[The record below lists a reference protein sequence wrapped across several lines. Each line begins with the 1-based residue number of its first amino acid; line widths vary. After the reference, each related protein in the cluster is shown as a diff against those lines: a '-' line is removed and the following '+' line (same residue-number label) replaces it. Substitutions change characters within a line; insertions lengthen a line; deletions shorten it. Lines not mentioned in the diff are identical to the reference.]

1 MNKQEGFI
9 MAIITAAGMLLSGE
23 KAFTQTRNRAE
34 VPAEYQWRLEDLY
47 GSDSAW
53 RDAKDKLVLDVESVT
68 GYKGKLATSS
78 ADLLACLELQ
88 SRLTKTF
95 YQLYSYAN
103 LKSDLDTRDAAN
115 MALKQE
121 MGQLGTRFNSKTAFI
136 EPELITL
143 TPETID
149 RFIGEQPGLEVYRF
163 YLMDVLRR
171 QAHKLSEK
179 EEKIIAEAGLM
190 SGEPATIYGIFTD
203 AELPY
208 PRITLTDGKEVTL
221 NQAGYGLYRA
231 SANRPDREK
240 VFEAFWAKMN
250 EFRQTLGADL
260 YANIKSDIFYTRVRG
275 YESCLHAA
283 LDVNAIPVEVYHS
296 LIDNVNKNLD
306 SFHRY
311 LKLKKRMLGVD
322 TLKYSDLYAPTV
334 KGVDLNYTIEEAK
347 ALVLDAVKPL
357 GPDYQK
363 AVKEGFA
370 NRWIDI
376 YPTEGKASGAY
387 SNGSAYDVHPYI
399 LLNYNGKY
407 NDVSTLAH
415 ELGHTMH
422 SHLSNKN
429 QPFPLSQYP
438 IFVAEVA
445 STLNEALLMNK
456 MLKTIKDDDVRL
468 SLLMQYLDG
477 IKGTVFRQTQFA
489 EFELRMHEI
498 AEKDQPLTG
507 DSLTRL
513 YGEILSK
520 YYGADDVTLIT
531 DNEKVE
537 WAYIPHFYYNFY
549 VYQYATS
556 FTASIALAEKVIGKE
571 KDAVSHVLAFLSA
584 GGSKY
589 PIDILR
595 DAGVDITGSE
605 PFDMTMQAMNRT
617 MDEIEK
623 ILDKK
628 VQNSAK

>member
-1 MNKQEGFI
+1 M
-9 MAIITAAGMLLSGE
+9 
-23 KAFTQTRNRAE
+23 
-34 VPAEYQWRLEDLY
+34 
-47 GSDSAW
+47 
-53 RDAKDKLVLDVESVT
+53 
-68 GYKGKLATSS
+68 
-78 ADLLACLELQ
+78 
-88 SRLTKTF
+88 
-95 YQLYSYAN
+95 
-103 LKSDLDTRDAAN
+103 KSDLDTRDAAN

-121 MGQLGTRFNSKTAFI
+121 MSQIETNFSSKTSFI
-136 EPELITL
+136 EPELVTL

-149 RFIGEQPGLEVYRF
+149 RFIGEKPGLKVYRF

-171 QAHKLSEK
+171 QTHKLSEK

-190 SGEPATIYGIFTD
+190 SGGPATIYGIFTN

-208 PRITLTDGKEVTL
+208 PIITLSDGNEVTL

-231 SANRPDREK
+231 SANRTDREK

-260 YANIKSDIFYTRVRG
+260 YANIKKDIFYARARK
-275 YESCLHAA
+275 YESCLHSA
-283 LDVNAIPVEVYHS
+283 LDVNAIPVEVYYS
-296 LIDNVNKNLD
+296 LIDNVNRNLD

-322 TLKYSDLYAPTV
+322 TLKYSDLYAPAV
-334 KGVDLNYTIEEAK
+334 KSVDLNYTIEEAE
-347 ALVLDAVKPL
+347 ALVLDAVKSL
-357 GPDYQK
+357 GSEYQK

-370 NRWIDI
+370 NRWIDV

-407 NDVSTLAH
+407 SDVSTLAH

-422 SHLSNKN
+422 SYLSNKN

-445 STLNEALLMNK
+445 STLNETLLMNR

-489 EFELRMHEI
+489 DFELKIHEM
-498 AEKDQPLTG
+498 AEKDLPLTG
-507 DSLTRL
+507 DSLTKL
-513 YGEILSK
+513 YGEILKK
-520 YYGADDVTLIT
+520 YYGADGVTLIT
-531 DNEKVE
+531 DNETVE
-537 WAYIPHFYYNFY
+537 WAFIPHFYYNFY

-556 FTASIALAEKVIGKE
+556 FTASTALAEKVIQKE
-571 KDAVSHVLAFLSA
+571 KGVVDHVLAFLSA

-589 PIDILR
+589 PIDLLK
-595 DAGVDITGSE
+595 DAGIDMTGSE

-617 MDEIEK
+617 MDEIEE
-623 ILDKK
+623 ILDRKGQK
-628 VQNSAK
+628 SVE